1 MTYTDQGAKMPE
13 PVPSEI
19 PVVEEEEG
27 DPAPKLTVVPIE
39 DLDKVEKLLDVAR
52 NTVDMPNLPHIKA
65 ACMQELAEIDAAMGE
80 AQAEAEVEYQKELA
94 EWSAKREAERVAK
107 AKEELAA
114 RKKAEAERRAREE
127 EAGRDPDAPQTL
139 AGVPR
144 DSLAH
149 PIAPTGPSPV
159 YPQDGTI
166 VPPQNGTIERRV

>member
-1 MTYTDQGAKMPE
+1 MIDETKMPE
-13 PVPSEI
+13 PIPSEI

-27 DPAPKLTVVPIE
+27 DPAPELKVVPIE
-39 DLDKVEKLLDVAR
+39 DLDKIEKLLDVAR

-65 ACMQELAEIDAAMGE
+65 ACMQELVEIDNTMGE

-94 EWSAKREAERVAK
+94 EWSAKREEKRKAK

-114 RKKAEAERRAREE
+114 RKKAEQERRAREE

-149 PIAPTGPSPV
+149 PTNPNLPGPV
-159 YPQDGTI
+159 YPRNGTI
-166 VPPQNGTIERRV
+166 VPPQNGTLDRRI